1 MAGIFE
7 RLIQIGT
14 VTVVDHDAGKVRVK
28 FPDTGLTSDWLCV
41 LNNAPTVAVTAA
53 EDTDGHRHGTTV
65 FRWMPA
71 VNDTVL
77 VLYLPVFNSDGFVIG
92 GI

>member
-1 MAGIFE
+1 MESEFE

-14 VTVVDHDAGKVRVK
+14 VLVVDEKNRKVRVK
-28 FPDTGLTSDWLCV
+28 FKDTDLISDWLCV
-41 LNNAPTVAVTAA
+41 LKQDPSVSVVDRSTGQGVALV
-53 EDTDGHRHGTTV
+53 V
-65 FRWMPA
+65 IPWMPK

-77 VLYLPVFNSDGFVIG
+77 VAYLPIFNSDGFVLG